1 MCSPGTKQVKDKEG
15 NVKMKKFEMLNI
27 ICSNNSEL
35 TAKEKLVAH
44 YFVYKSN
51 RSGACYPAVQTIAEQ
66 CGVSRRTIQR
76 ATKKLQERGYI
87 NIEKRYNMGK
97 QTSNLYAFNIL
108 LLEEIKREKETVRE
122 EEEQQEEKVSG
133 DMESI
138 EFDELFQKE
147 DNQVSV
153 EQEIDLDEMAAMSV
167 EETQEEWME
176 ADAVPFEETEK
187 SEIHSSQIRQQKP
200 TQGHSHAEEIK
211 NTSVKVF
218 VPVSQVKHFLQ
229 YRTRIVHFIRK
240 SFRSCHR
247 RRQRKLYPAD
257 RQTAIEASIMVMGAF
272 FPP

>member
-1 MCSPGTKQVKDKEG
+1 
-15 NVKMKKFEMLNI
+15 MKKFEMLNI

-108 LLEEIKREKETVRE
+108 LLEEIKREKEAVRE
-122 EEEQQEEKVSG
+122 EEEQEEKVSG
-133 DMESI
+133 KMESI
-138 EFDELFQKE
+138 ELDELFQKE
-147 DNQVSV
+147 DNQVNV
-153 EQEIDLDEMAAMSV
+153 EQGIDLDEMAAMS
-167 EETQEEWME
+167 EEWME
-176 ADAVPFEETEK
+176 ADDIPFEEPEELH
-187 SEIHSSQIRQQKP
+187 SAQEIEQNTVQS
-200 TQGHSHAEEIK
+200 TSHVKAIK
-211 NTSVKVF
+211 NVCVKSSVS
-218 VPVSQVKHFLQ
+218 VSLVKHFL
-229 YRTRIVHFIRK
+229 RHKIRIVRLINRTFQ
-240 SFRSCHR
+240 SCHR
-247 RRQRKLYPAD
+247 KGQRKLHPVGQ
-257 RQTAIEASIMVMGAF
+257 QTATAASITVMGAF

>member
-1 MCSPGTKQVKDKEG
+1 
-15 NVKMKKFEMLNI
+15 MKKFEMLNI
-27 ICSNNSEL
+27 ICNNCEL

-176 ADAVPFEETEK
+176 ADAVPFEEPE
-187 SEIHSSQIRQQKP
+187 ELHSGQENQKNSV
-200 TQGHSHAEEIK
+200 QSHSRAQVIK
-211 NTSVKVF
+211 NVCAKSSI
-218 VPVSQVKHFLQ
+218 PVSLVKHFLQ
-229 YRTRIVHFIRK
+229 HKIRIVRFIRK

-247 RRQRKLYPAD
+247 RRQRKIYLAD
-257 RQTAIEASIMVMGAF
+257 QQTVIEASIMVMGAF